1 VLPRVPHN
9 VSIIT
14 INQGTFREHPGP
26 IEGTS
31 REYPGPI
38 QGTFSERSE
47 PMEGTLRCRYLELIE
62 QLLVFADVEG
72 AAAGQAVKVEGAAA
86 VVRPN
91 ALHV

>member
-1 VLPRVPHN
+1 
-9 VSIIT
+9 
-14 INQGTFREHPGP
+14 
-26 IEGTS
+26 
-31 REYPGPI
+31 
-38 QGTFSERSE
+38 
-47 PMEGTLRCRYLELIE
+47 MEGTLRCRYLELIE